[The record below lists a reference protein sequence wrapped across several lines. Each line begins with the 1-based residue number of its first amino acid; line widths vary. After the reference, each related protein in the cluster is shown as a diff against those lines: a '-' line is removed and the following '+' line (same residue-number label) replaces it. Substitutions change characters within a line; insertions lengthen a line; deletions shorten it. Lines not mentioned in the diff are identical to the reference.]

1 MQTAIRL
8 DRPVPHEA
16 VADVEE
22 RRLPAKYAND
32 RFVFVHYPYGWSWH
46 AEHGFL
52 PELSQIIAK
61 PGVNGVGVDGRLNK
75 AIAGAIQKGGTVIN
89 PEDAR
94 LGPWRRHVASY
105 VTASGRKHYCFILQ
119 RYDILPGGRVV
130 AKEDAAG
137 YANFRAFIRDCG
149 MIAPMEE
156 AVYAQMIEIERR
168 GYDRAAT
175 RGADR
180 PHMVGFATARKE
192 RMAAMEAAWLSAANA
207 PATGELSPAADDDL
221 ASEVADA
228 MSAAGPVKRRA
239 GRRVEVVGE

>member
-16 VADVEE
+16 VADAEE
-22 RRLPAKYAND
+22 RRLPARFAND
-32 RFVFVHYPYGWSWH
+32 RFVFVHYPYGWAWH
-46 AEHGFL
+46 DEHGFL
-52 PELSQIIAK
+52 PQLNQIIAK
-61 PGVNGVGVDGRLNK
+61 PGVNGVGIDGRLNK

-130 AKEDAAG
+130 GREDAAG
-137 YANFRAFIRDCG
+137 YANFRAFVRDAG
-149 MIAPMEE
+149 IIAPMEE
-156 AVYAQMIEIERR
+156 AVYDQMIEMERR
-168 GYDRAAT
+168 GYDRAAA

-180 PHMVGFATARKE
+180 PHMVMFATARKA
-192 RMAAMEAAWLSAANA
+192 RMAAMEAAWASAATA
-207 PATGELSPAADDDL
+207 PATGELSPAADDEL
-221 ASEVADA
+221 SLEVADA
-228 MSAAGPVKRRA
+228 VSAAGPAKRRA
-239 GRRVEVVGE
+239 VRRVEVLGE

>member
-16 VADVEE
+16 VADAEE

-32 RFVFVHYPYGWSWH
+32 RFVFVHYPYGWAWH
-46 AEHGFL
+46 DEHGFL
-52 PELSQIIAK
+52 PELNQIIAK
-61 PGVNGVGVDGRLNK
+61 PGVNGVGIDGRLNK

-130 AKEDAAG
+130 GREDAAG
-137 YANFRAFIRDCG
+137 YASFRAFVRDAG
-149 MIAPMEE
+149 IIAPLEE
-156 AVYAQMIEIERR
+156 AVYDQMIEMERR
-168 GYDRAAT
+168 GYDRAAA

-180 PHMVGFATARKE
+180 PHMVMFATARKA
-192 RMAAMEAAWLSAANA
+192 RMAAMEAAWAAA
-207 PATGELSPAADDDL
+207 AASPTTGELSPAADDDL

-228 MSAAGPVKRRA
+228 MSAAGPAKRRSV
-239 GRRVEVVGE
+239 RRVEVLGE

>member
-16 VADVEE
+16 VADAEE

-32 RFVFVHYPYGWSWH
+32 RFVFVHYPYGWAWND
-46 AEHGFL
+46 EHGFL
-52 PELSQIIAK
+52 PELNQIIAK
-61 PGVNGVGVDGRLNK
+61 PGVNGVGIDGRLNK

-130 AKEDAAG
+130 GREDAAG
-137 YANFRAFIRDCG
+137 YANFRAFVRDAG
-149 MIAPMEE
+149 IIAPLEE
-156 AVYAQMIEIERR
+156 AVYDQMIEMERR
-168 GYDRAAT
+168 GYDRAAS

-180 PHMVGFATARKE
+180 PHMVMFATARKA
-192 RMAAMEAAWLSAANA
+192 RMAAMEAAWAIAACL
-207 PATGELSPAADDDL
+207 PTTTELSPAADDEL
-221 ASEVADA
+221 SAEVANA
-228 MSAAGPVKRRA
+228 VSAAGPAKRRA
-239 GRRVEVVGE
+239 VRRVEVLGE

>member
-16 VADVEE
+16 VADAEE

-46 AEHGFL
+46 DEHGFL
-52 PELSQIIAK
+52 PELNQIIAK
-61 PGVNGVGVDGRLNK
+61 PGVNGVGIDGRLNK

-94 LGPWRRHVASY
+94 LGSWRRHVASY

-130 AKEDAAG
+130 GREDAAG
-137 YANFRAFIRDCG
+137 YANFRAFVRDAG
-149 MIAPMEE
+149 IIAPLEE
-156 AVYAQMIEIERR
+156 AVYDQMIEMERR
-168 GYDRAAT
+168 GYDRAAA

-180 PHMVGFATARKE
+180 PHMVMFATARKA
-192 RMAAMEAAWLSAANA
+192 RMQAMEAAWASAAA
-207 PATGELSPAADDDL
+207 SPTTGELSPAADDDL

-228 MSAAGPVKRRA
+228 MSAAGPAKRRSV
-239 GRRVEVVGE
+239 RRVEVLGE